1 MYRSYCR
8 VADHVIVTLGEKQ
21 GKQILFLRSIFKQ
34 QEILNSNHQ
43 KRHWMTLNLLNRDFR
58 RVLFPVPFTIV
69 GSTLIPQRVS
79 LRHNL
84 ALYTYITVLQ
94 STVGSIILKLHPLRQ
109 WQLAVYRAVKFTHCC
124 SENSS
129 TARAS
134 FTCFMWDNLSPLFRP
149 AS

>member
-58 RVLFPVPFTIV
+58 RVLFPVHFHYCEFYSNTAACVSSAQFSPLYLYN
-69 GSTLIPQRVS
+69 STTEYCRQYYIKTAPIKTMTARS
-79 LRHNL
+79 LQGCQ
-84 ALYTYITVLQ
+84 V
-94 STVGSIILKLHPLRQ
+94 HPLLLRELIHSESQLHVFYVRQ
-109 WQLAVYRAVKFTHCC
+109 FVTFI
-124 SENSS
+124 
-129 TARAS
+129 
-134 FTCFMWDNLSPLFRP
+134 
-149 AS
+149 